1 MIFVLIGSVS
11 VSVDVM
17 CAYGDH
23 VPFSEG
29 GDDDD
34 DGLALVL
41 GTVAHRQRSY

>member
-1 MIFVLIGSVS
+1 MIFVLIGSGS

-17 CAYGDH
+17 CADGDH